1 MLLDELLLLLL
12 LDSSLLLMLG
22 DLSRLRFGFFFA
34 ALRSCSPSV
43 ELLPDR
49 LLLALASLDL
59 FLPLLPRADRSLAG
73 LVSLAFFFLV
83 FSRSSSARLFLPF
96 LLSFLLFLA
105 AGLRLQYYTYFTT

>member
-1 MLLDELLLLLL
+1 MLLDEPLLLLLLL

-22 DLSRLRFGFFFA
+22 DLS
-34 ALRSCSPSV
+34 LRSCSPSV

-49 LLLALASLDL
+49 LLLALASLYL

-83 FSRSSSARLFLPF
+83 FSRSSSFSPF
-96 LLSFLLFLA
+96 PLVFLA
-105 AGLRLQYYTYFTT
+105 FLSCRSAPAILYIF